1 MPVAIRGRVDEHQ
14 KPLIA
19 FVVEPIVTAILRAE
33 IDGRLFRWRVAAED
47 IVEFGVIVA
56 REKHVMTTERES
68 IGLRDHAPG
77 HGR

>member
-19 FVVEPIVTAILRAE
+19 FVAKPIVTAILRAD

-56 REKHVMTTERES
+56 REKHVVKAERES
-68 IGLRDHAPG
+68 ISLGERAPCY
-77 HGR
+77 R